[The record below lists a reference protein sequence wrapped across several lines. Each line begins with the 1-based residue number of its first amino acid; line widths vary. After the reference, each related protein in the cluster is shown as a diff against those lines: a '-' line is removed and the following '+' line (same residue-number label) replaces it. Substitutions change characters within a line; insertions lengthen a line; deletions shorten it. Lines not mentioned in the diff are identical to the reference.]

1 LYDKYVTMVPVIVS
15 TREAALVQ
23 IVNQPVLGGGFR
35 HYSGLVPTVLGGGDP
50 FHASVRLFAVPAA
63 NVNAIFRGDIVAFA
77 QSATQPANEGGSD
90 IIPNIGPPAAA
101 SVVIGNAGGS
111 QLGNASI
118 APNVARV
125 LPSDSTAIIAG
136 VVVGFGP
143 ISLYMAKNGF
153 QYIPASTQAWVY
165 VETDPDV
172 EMDITVPTVPGT
184 AFNLLLN
191 DGADIQANAGF
202 QATRFGI
209 SGVSLN
215 PAIASTPTLPL
226 RVLSSGHQIGN
237 DPTNPGFV
245 AHVTFNRLRHYKG
258 NPGTGTTNV
267 PFAAD

>member
-1 LYDKYVTMVPVIVS
+1 M
-15 TREAALVQ
+15 VQ

-63 NVNAIFRGDIVAFA
+63 NANAIFRGDIAIFA
-77 QSATQPANEGGSD
+77 DAGDQTANQGGSD

-118 APNVARV
+118 APNIARYV
-125 LPSDSTAIIAG
+125 PGSTATTAIIAG

-191 DGADIQANAGF
+191 DGADLQSNAGF

-209 SGVSLN
+209 SGMSLN
-215 PAIASTPTLPL
+215 PALANTTTLPL

-237 DPTNPGFV
+237 DPTSPGFV
-245 AHVTFNRLRHYKG
+245 AHVMFNGLRHYKKASI
-258 NPGTGTTNV
+258 P